1 MKTKIS
7 FLLCV
12 LLFTQLSAHTNV
24 KTLDELPV
32 VRSRPYDRMFSSN
45 PLAMLIGGFELGYEA
60 AVTPKQSIVVNAG
73 YYLSE
78 EAGFLDVNGDFQD
91 MTGFRLEMQMRFYK
105 KNNNYIKNMF
115 FAPFVNLKT
124 QSAYEVSSTQMN
136 TPPYTRTSVLTKRD
150 ATNVGI
156 GYLIGS
162 RKSLYEN
169 IYLDLGLGGGVY
181 IPVSG
186 EGHKDLH
193 IGLFT
198 PFRKGVQFKGYVGI
212 LIAL

>member
-7 FLLCV
+7 LILFVLC
-12 LLFTQLSAHTNV
+12 FTQLSA
-24 KTLDELPV
+24 KTKLEAMDDLPV
-32 VRSRPYDRMFSSN
+32 VRSRPFDRMFSSN
-45 PLAMLIGGFELGYEA
+45 PLAMIMGGFELGYEA
-60 AVTPKQSIVVNAG
+60 ALTPKQSLVINAG

-78 EAGFLDVNGDFQD
+78 EAGFLDVKGDFQD
-91 MTGFRLEMQMRFYK
+91 MTGFRLEMQLRFYK

-124 QSAYEVSSTQMN
+124 QSAYETTSISLN
-136 TPPYTRTSVLTKRD
+136 TPPYRQEVLTKRD
-150 ATNVGI
+150 ATNIGI
-156 GYLIGS
+156 GYIIGT

-169 IYLDLGLGGGVY
+169 IYLDLGIGGGVY

-193 IGLFT
+193 IGLFS
-198 PFRKGVQFKGYVGI
+198 PFRKGVQLKGYAAI